1 MFRFVILAAAS
12 PVDSDE
18 RREENVDV
26 NEMQL
31 NRIFGVTVAKT
42 ENVLLK
48 LHSYTFFLQECLILE
63 PRLNVMF
70 CTI

>member
-1 MFRFVILAAAS
+1 MFRFVILAAS

-31 NRIFGVTVAKT
+31 NQTLIIYLGLR
-42 ENVLLK
+42 LPK
-48 LHSYTFFLQECLILE
+48 LRMYC
-63 PRLNVMF
+63 
-70 CTI
+70 